1 MSGIAWYFTL
11 MIPRTTYLRLL
22 HLLRGNTPA
31 QQLARGSLISFTI
44 QAAGAGLIFFS
55 EVILARALNAHGY
68 GLYATVIAWLQVLAM
83 VALLGSNHL
92 LLRFVPAYV
101 ATREWS
107 LLRGLL
113 RLCNRGALLISTL
126 IFALAAIALT
136 VVSDR
141 VSAELRWAFLI
152 GLAALPVHA
161 LSVQRQSILR
171 GLHRVATA
179 LSPEYIVRPLLL
191 ILVVSTLTWALKI
204 PMSAP
209 LALAINGV
217 AIVLAF
223 LLGVYWQRCAM
234 PAEATAAISETRSHE
249 WVKIAIPLFLI
260 ASMQLL
266 IVRMDIILLGA
277 LAGRE
282 QAGIYAAAS
291 RVADLIVFA
300 LAAANAIVAPMI
312 SGFHARDDMA
322 GLQHMMTL
330 LAKGVLVFTA
340 PLVLL
345 VGIFG
350 HTILGI
356 FGEGYQIGY
365 VPLLILVCGQLVNAL
380 TGPVDF
386 LMYMTGHQQ
395 QSLRILALATAL
407 NLVLNL
413 VLIPFYGL
421 VGAAIATATTT
432 MFWNFLMRR
441 FVLSNLGVEASVL
454 VLFRRR
460 LRG

>member
-1 MSGIAWYFTL
+1 MK
-11 MIPRTTYLRLL
+11 RRLL
-22 HLLRGNTPA
+22 GMFGGDAPA
-31 QQLARGSLISFTI
+31 QQLARGSLISFLL

-55 EVILARALNAHGY
+55 EVVLARALNTHGY
-68 GLYATVIAWLQVLAM
+68 GLYATVIAWLQVLTM

-101 ATREWS
+101 ATENWS
-107 LLRGLL
+107 LLRGVLSQCSRGSLL
-113 RLCNRGALLISTL
+113 LSGV
-126 IFALAAIALT
+126 IFALAAMLLT
-136 VVSDR
+136 LLSDR
-141 VSAELRWAFLI
+141 LSSELRWAFLI
-152 GLAALPVHA
+152 GIAALPLHA

-179 LSPEYIVRPLLL
+179 LSPEYIVRPLAL
-191 ILVVSTLTWALKI
+191 IFLVSTLVWGFQI
-204 PMSAP
+204 QMSAP
-209 LALAINGV
+209 GALAINGL
-217 AIVLAF
+217 AIALAF
-223 LLGVYWQRCAM
+223 LLGWHWQRRAM
-234 PAEATAAISETRSHE
+234 PAEAISAPSEMRSRE
-249 WVKIAIPLFLI
+249 WAQIAIPLFLI

-322 GLQHMMTL
+322 GLQHVMTL
-330 LAKGVLVFTA
+330 LAKGVLVFTV

-350 HTILGI
+350 HAILGV
-356 FGEGYQIGY
+356 FGAGYQIGY
-365 VPLLILVCGQLVNAL
+365 IPLLILVCGQLVNAL
-380 TGPVDF
+380 SGPVDF
-386 LMYMTGHQQ
+386 LMYMTGHQR
-395 QSLRILALATAL
+395 QSLHILALATAL

-413 VLIPFYGL
+413 ALIPIYGL
-421 VGAAIATATTT
+421 IGAAVATATTT
-432 MFWNFLMRR
+432 MFWNVLMRR
-441 FVLSNLGVEASVL
+441 FVRSHLGVEASVL
-454 VLFRRR
+454 VLFRNRSP
-460 LRG
+460 G